1 MDPATTDDFGTGY
14 ASLVYLRQLPVDC
27 VKIDR
32 SFVEGITF
40 NQQDLVIVSSVIS
53 LAHSL
58 GKVALAEGVETKEQ
72 LDRLAALDCDLAQGY
87 YFHRPLPATAIHP
100 LLTAGISDPALVGS
114 PRN

>member
-58 GKVALAEGVETKEQ
+58 GKVALGRGDE
-72 LDRLAALDCDLAQGY
+72 R
-87 YFHRPLPATAIHP
+87 AT
-100 LLTAGISDPALVGS
+100 
-114 PRN
+114 